1 MMRMH
6 AFHSLIE
13 TKMAQSTKP
22 FNARGSK
29 VKRCLACRVAMDYCI
44 CTYQP
49 VASDNVAA
57 LLLVSD
63 NEVLKPSNTGRLIA
77 DVVDDC
83 HVYQWHRSE
92 PNERML
98 SVLSDERYFPVVVFP
113 QEYVEN
119 PSRLFETAAT
129 ELKQAEKEYAE
140 KKHAEKEQGLSDCSS
155 NAFAGKQPLLIF
167 LDGSWREARRMFRK
181 SPYLDGF
188 PVLSIEP
195 EVVSEYVMRK
205 SEKDNHLATA
215 EVASLVLKEIGLEKE
230 STTLSMWFAAFRE
243 SYMLTKTRLKPN
255 LQRPLLR
262 HFLLKNNE
270 EKCPDGELLSTSLGP
285 TEYSLGSTE

>member
-1 MMRMH
+1 MRMH

-129 ELKQAEKEYAE
+129 EI
-140 KKHAEKEQGLSDCSS
+140 KHAEKKQGLSDCSS
-155 NAFAGKQPLLIF
+155 NMFGDKQPLLIF

-205 SEKDNHLATA
+205 SEKGNHLATA

-262 HFLLKNNE
+262 HFE
-270 EKCPDGELLSTSLGP
+270 EKCPDGELLSTPLDP
-285 TEYSLGSTE
+285 TE